1 MRCQCL
7 FGLLALAGVREGN
20 AQHLLTDL
28 VVTPCL
34 NNTLVPAFSTDHYL
48 YTAMEADPL
57 TSFVAITATP
67 VDPSSTISVLVDGK
81 VVPASHVP
89 LHNATD
95 GPGPD
100 AGTLIDVLVASKT
113 VTESYKIT
121 LSRPLCPPKLWTL
134 EATPGVLTPAFDP
147 ATLNYTLMLPNASV
161 DFVTFTDTYPMP
173 TGRVQWTADGVAV
186 DGASDRTATIKLDAD
201 TVVLAV
207 QTSYVWHPE
216 VGYTTYTVTI
226 KSPAAPDSLL
236 SQLQV
241 VPCLNNTLVPPFRPT
256 IYNYQTSQADCMT
269 DEVEVLTKQS
279 ADATVKVEVS
289 GIPVDPMHVKLHNA
303 TDGPGADVGT
313 TFEVLVTSPQ
323 GTEDYTVN
331 VKRPLCPP
339 KLWTL
344 EATPGVLTPAF
355 DPATLNYTL
364 MLPNA
369 SVDFVTFTDT
379 YPMPTGR
386 ITFTALRQGH
396 PYDAGSG
403 RATTILLGNDAV
415 TVLIKAS
422 YVWHPEVGF
431 KQYAVVIHKPLPGP
445 GPPPPHKA
453 VCCVSSSLPTLPTFD
468 RALHSCNTST
478 LKAMT
483 LVLTKR
489 LWSQN
494 PNSTPVQFC
503 PDGSQCPALS
513 SCPKDKAVCGALL
526 CQCPNGTRASARAS
540 AI

>member
-1 MRCQCL
+1 VYTPLVTVRSMRRAEV
-7 FGLLALAGVREGN
+7 LLVLAAALMREQQQAR
-20 AQHLLTDL
+20 AQHLLTNL
-28 VVTPCL
+28 AVTPCL
-34 NNTLVPAFSTDHYL
+34 NDTLVPVFSTDHYL

-57 TSFVAITATP
+57 TASVAITATP
-67 VDPSSTISVLVDGK
+67 SDPSSKVSVLVDGR
-81 VVPASHVP
+81 VVPASQVP

-100 AGTLIDVLVASKT
+100 KGTLIDVLVVAKS
-113 VTESYKIT
+113 VSESYKIT
-121 LSRPLCPPKLWTL
+121 LSRPLPPPKLWTL

-147 ATLNYTLMLPNASV
+147 EALNYTLTLPNASV
-161 DFVTFTDTYPMP
+161 DYVTFTDTYPMQ

-186 DGASDRTATIKLDAD
+186 AGASSHMAVIDLDAD
-201 TVVLAV
+201 TVVLRIT
-207 QTSYVWHPE
+207 TSYVWHTE

-226 KSPAAPDSLL
+226 RGPAAPDSQL

-241 VPCLNNTLVPPFRPT
+241 VPCLNNTLVPPFQPD
-256 IYNYQTSQADCMT
+256 IYNYQTSEANCAT
-269 DEVEVLTKQS
+269 GEVEVLTKQA
-279 ADATVKVEVS
+279 ADATVKVEV
-289 GIPVDPMHVKLHNA
+289 GGVAVDPMHLKLHNA
-303 TDGPGADVGT
+303 TDGPGPDVGT

-355 DPATLNYTL
+355 DPETLNYTL

-369 SVDFVTFTDT
+369 SVDAVTFKDT
-379 YPMPTGR
+379 YPMATGR

-403 RATTILLGNDAV
+403 SETTILLGNDAV

-422 YVWHPEVGF
+422 YVWHTELGF
-431 KQYAVVIHKPLPGP
+431 KQYVVVIHKPLPGP

-453 VCCVSSSLPTLPTFD
+453 VCCVST
-468 RALHSCNTST
+468 
-478 LKAMT
+478 
-483 LVLTKR
+483 
-489 LWSQN
+489 
-494 PNSTPVQFC
+494 
-503 PDGSQCPALS
+503 
-513 SCPKDKAVCGALL
+513 
-526 CQCPNGTRASARAS
+526 
-540 AI
+540 